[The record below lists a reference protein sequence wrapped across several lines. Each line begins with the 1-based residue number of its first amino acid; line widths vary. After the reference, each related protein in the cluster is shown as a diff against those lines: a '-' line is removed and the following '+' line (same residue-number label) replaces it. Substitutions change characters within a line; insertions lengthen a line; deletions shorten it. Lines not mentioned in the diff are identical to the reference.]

1 MLRSELP
8 KDFREKL
15 YKILYD
21 YSLDKAWKGLCA
33 STMDGERRN
42 FTFTS
47 ADRSYCIFV
56 LADKDYNI
64 LEVRKMAPFDTDEH
78 IVG

>member
-1 MLRSELP
+1 MLRSELS

-15 YKILYD
+15 YKVLYD
-21 YSLDKAWKGLCA
+21 YSPDKAWTGFCA

-56 LADKDYNI
+56 LADRDYNI
-64 LEVRKMAPFDTDEH
+64 LEVRKMVPFDTDEH
-78 IVG
+78 IAG

>member
-15 YKILYD
+15 DKILYD
-21 YSLDKAWKGLCA
+21 YSPDEAWAGFCA

-42 FTFTS
+42 FTFIS
-47 ADRSYCIFV
+47 ADESYCIFI
-56 LADKDYNI
+56 LADRDYNI
-64 LEVRKMAPFDTDEH
+64 LEARKIVPFNTDEH